1 MTLRLLTWNIRAG
14 GGSRIPAIGSALAPH
29 DADVL
34 VLTEYRDGPSV
45 FALHAELARLGYKH
59 VTRCLPPR
67 GRNGVLIASRRRFQE
82 IGLLSA
88 AVDEPWRMIEVVI
101 GRIRVV
107 GVYMP
112 NLRVKIPYWEALIQ
126 VLSQRAKG
134 SVLALGDFNTCRAF
148 LDESGATDATAR
160 FMDEVQSAGFRDL
173 WRDRNPE
180 GREFSWY
187 STRGNGF
194 RVDHAF
200 LSPRLVKRA
209 TDVRYEHDSRVAG
222 VSDHSMLVLDLR

>member
-1 MTLRLLTWNIRAG
+1 MRLLTWNIRAG
-14 GGSRIPAIGSALAPH
+14 GGSRIPAIGSALAPL

-45 FALHAELARLGYKH
+45 FALHAELERLGYKW

-82 IGLLSA
+82 IGTVSA
-88 AVDEPWRMIEVVI
+88 AVDEPWRMIEVAI

-126 VLSQRAKG
+126 VLSESAKA
-134 SVLALGDFNTCRAF
+134 SIVTLGDFNICRPF
-148 LDESGATDATAR
+148 LDEAGATDATAR
-160 FMDEVQSAGFRDL
+160 FMDEAQTAGFRDL

-200 LSPRLVKRA
+200 LSPRLVNRA
-209 TDVRYEHDSRVAG
+209 TNIRYTHDARVAG
-222 VSDHSMLVLDLR
+222 ISDHSMLVLDLR